1 MTTFKQYLRITLSI
15 CLSAS
20 LLMAATL
27 ANAEGNSNGN
37 GNANGK
43 GKNIGNGNASNGVKG
58 LLSTGKGIVYTGQ
71 SLEISLRF
79 PRGSDLIDSGEVD
92 AFVVIFTPD
101 ASAEPV
107 VVPVGAI
114 ASPTSAKLFE
124 VAEVDIST
132 LPAGQYQLG
141 LILTIPGGDPLNI
154 SEWHDGLLGM
164 IDVKGLT
171 ISDEALTEDE
181 DGDGHFDD
189 DADGDGFHD
198 DDEEEEVEETADH
211 DHEVIVEHTDDEV
224 SDHDHEVTVED
235 TEEEAEEHSDEEI
248 EEEAPEEE
256 A

>member
-1 MTTFKQYLRITLSI
+1 MTVFKQYLRLTANI

-20 LLMAATL
+20 LMVAATL
-27 ANAEGNSNGN
+27 ANAQGNSGN
-37 GNANGK
+37 GN

-58 LLSTGKGIVYTGQ
+58 LISTGKGIVYTGQ

-92 AFVVIFTPD
+92 AYVVIFTPD

-114 ASPTSAKLFE
+114 ASANSAKLFE
-124 VAEVDIST
+124 VEKVDISSK
-132 LPAGQYQLG
+132 LLAGQYQLG

-171 ISDEALTEDE
+171 ISDEALPEDE
-181 DGDGHFDD
+181 NYDGVIDD
-189 DADGDGFHD
+189 DADGDGFVD
-198 DDEEEEVEETADH
+198 DD
-211 DHEVIVEHTDDEV
+211 
-224 SDHDHEVTVED
+224 
-235 TEEEAEEHSDEEI
+235 I
-248 EEEAPEEE
+248 EEETPVEEV
-256 A
+256 

>member
-1 MTTFKQYLRITLSI
+1 MATFKQNLRITLSI

-20 LLMAATL
+20 LLVAATL
-27 ANAEGNSNGN
+27 ANAEGNSGNSNGN
-37 GNANGK
+37 GN
-43 GKNIGNGNASNGVKG
+43 GKNVGNGNASNGVKG

-114 ASPTSAKLFE
+114 ASANSAKLFE

-171 ISDEALTEDE
+171 ISDEALPEDE
-181 DGDGHFDD
+181 DGDGNIDD
-189 DADGDGFHD
+189 DADGDGFVD
-198 DDEEEEVEETADH
+198 DD
-211 DHEVIVEHTDDEV
+211 
-224 SDHDHEVTVED
+224 
-235 TEEEAEEHSDEEI
+235 I
-248 EEEAPEEE
+248 EEETP
-256 A
+256 

>member
-1 MTTFKQYLRITLSI
+1 MTTFKQYLRLTASV

-20 LLMAATL
+20 LLVAATL

-37 GNANGK
+37 GN
-43 GKNIGNGNASNGVKG
+43 GKNVGNGNASNGVKG

-71 SLEISLRF
+71 PLEISLRF

-101 ASAEPV
+101 SSAEAV

-114 ASPTSAKLFE
+114 ASATPAKLFE

-154 SEWHDGLLGM
+154 GDWHNGLLGM

-171 ISDEALTEDE
+171 ISDEALAEDE

-198 DDEEEEVEETADH
+198 DDEEEEAPA
-211 DHEVIVEHTDDEV
+211 
-224 SDHDHEVTVED
+224 
-235 TEEEAEEHSDEEI
+235 EEA
-248 EEEAPEEE
+248 
-256 A
+256 